1 MVRVVIDNREVE
13 VEAGSTILDAASKL
27 GIEIP
32 TMCFL
37 KGYRPSTSCMVC
49 VVEVVGLNKLVP
61 ACGSI
66 AEEGMR
72 VITSSEEVARARR
85 MALELLLSDHLG
97 DCMGPCQVIC
107 PAKMEIP
114 LMIRQIAA
122 GRLEEAIATIK
133 KDIALPAVLGRI
145 CPAPCERGCRRG
157 SFDKAVSI
165 CKLKRYAADVDLQS
179 PKAYLPVCKN
189 AIGKEAAIVGA
200 GPTGL
205 AAGYYL
211 LQEGIGC
218 TIFDEHEKAG
228 GMLQYGVPEDK
239 MPRDVLEAEI
249 KIIEKLGAKFKF
261 KTKVGKDVNA
271 AELQKDFDAILL
283 ATGKITA
290 SEIDK
295 PGFEIAGNGIVIDK
309 RTYQTNLGGVFASGD
324 MGSKQR
330 LAVRAVADGRQ
341 AAISIRQFLSG
352 EEVTGSARPF
362 NTHIGKLG
370 EGQTECMVKYIDE
383 TVRQVTSQESDGFTD
398 SQAKLETARC
408 MHCDCRKA
416 ESCKLREYAEKYK
429 AKANKYGIE
438 QRLFVQHDEHPDII
452 YEPGKCIDC
461 GLCVQIASAVGEK
474 PGLTFIG
481 RGFNVRMEVPFGES
495 ITEGLKKTAG
505 QCVTACP
512 TGALAFKD
520 NKNQ

>member
-1 MVRVVIDNREVE
+1 I
-13 VEAGSTILDAASKL
+13 
-27 GIEIP
+27 
-32 TMCFL
+32 
-37 KGYRPSTSCMVC
+37 
-49 VVEVVGLNKLVP
+49 
-61 ACGSI
+61 
-66 AEEGMR
+66 
-72 VITSSEEVARARR
+72 
-85 MALELLLSDHLG
+85 
-97 DCMGPCQVIC
+97 
-107 PAKMEIP
+107 
-114 LMIRQIAA
+114 
-122 GRLEEAIATIK
+122 
-133 KDIALPAVLGRI
+133 
-145 CPAPCERGCRRG
+145 
-157 SFDKAVSI
+157 FDKAVSI

>member
-1 MVRVVIDNREVE
+1 
-13 VEAGSTILDAASKL
+13 
-27 GIEIP
+27 
-32 TMCFL
+32 
-37 KGYRPSTSCMVC
+37 
-49 VVEVVGLNKLVP
+49 
-61 ACGSI
+61 
-66 AEEGMR
+66 
-72 VITSSEEVARARR
+72 
-85 MALELLLSDHLG
+85 
-97 DCMGPCQVIC
+97 
-107 PAKMEIP
+107 
-114 LMIRQIAA
+114 
-122 GRLEEAIATIK
+122 
-133 KDIALPAVLGRI
+133 
-145 CPAPCERGCRRG
+145 
-157 SFDKAVSI
+157 
-165 CKLKRYAADVDLQS
+165 
-179 PKAYLPVCKN
+179 LPVCKK

-200 GPTGL
+200 GPAGL

-228 GMLQYGVPEDK
+228 GMLRYGVPEDK
-239 MPRDVLEAEI
+239 LPRDVLEAEI
-249 KIIEKLGAKFKF
+249 KLIEKLGAKFKF
-261 KTKVGKDVNA
+261 KTRVGKDVNA
-271 AELQKDFDAILL
+271 SELQKDFDAILL
-283 ATGKITA
+283 ATGKINA
-290 SEIDK
+290 DEIDK
-295 PGFEIAGNGIVIDK
+295 PGFEIEGNNIVTDK
-309 RTYQTNLGGVFASGD
+309 RTCQTNLPTVFAAGD

-330 LAVRAVADGRQ
+330 LAVRAVADGKK

-362 NTHIGKLG
+362 NTRIGKLD
-370 EGQTECMVKYIDE
+370 EGQIECMAKYIDE
-383 TVRQVTSQESDGFTD
+383 TVRQVASQESDGFTD

-429 AKANKYGIE
+429 AKA
-438 QRLFVQHDEHPDII
+438 
-452 YEPGKCIDC
+452 CIDC